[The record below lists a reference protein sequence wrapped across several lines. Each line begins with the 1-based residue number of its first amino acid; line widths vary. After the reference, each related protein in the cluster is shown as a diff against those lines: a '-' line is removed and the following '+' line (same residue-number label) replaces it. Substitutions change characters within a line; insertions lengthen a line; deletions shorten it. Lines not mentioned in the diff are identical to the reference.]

1 MRVCIEK
8 AYARY
13 KQFQNQK
20 KKTAQR
26 TNKLEEPLYI
36 NLH

>member
-20 KKTAQR
+20 KTAQR